1 MKGLKL
7 MCVIIVYLI
16 YLPYL
21 FVMLFFEM
29 LKNLFEETIIY
40 FENTNI

>member
-1 MKGLKL
+1 
-7 MCVIIVYLI
+7 MCVIMVYLI

-29 LKNLFEETIIY
+29 LKKVFKETIIY